1 MQKALSLDEINRDIR
16 RFSEQEESLARQRKA
31 LEAARLALWIE
42 DSDTLRRN
50 SSQYTLGPHRLVMAD
65 AIYQVLKEER
75 PLDRR
80 TILSRVI
87 EKGVMVKAI
96 NPLKQVSEILTADE
110 RLEKVRD
117 KRGFWTLAESCQ
129 NDLTAP
135 IELSQEIHTQNET
148 AKGWNPSAASTKR
161 EVDSPMDTVELIT
174 PSQSNNGNKSK
185 APALLTALG
194 PDDPDDGDTGRQQ
207 RGIAIAAVS
216 VIKKTKVGYK
226 VRSQSGKSDYTV
238 RLDGEDGPA
247 CECPDFE
254 IRDEPCKHIYAV
266 QAYVMRE
273 DNPAESPDWTQKEK
287 AALETETVPK
297 KPTASRDWKA
307 FNKAQVNEQ
316 RMFVKLLRNLCDT
329 IPQPPQGMGR
339 RRTPLSDRVFSVA
352 RKVYSTKSTRLAM
365 GDLENATKE
374 GLLKKTPDFS
384 SITRWMESPELTPLL
399 VALIEQS
406 ALPFADLDEV
416 EEQVFAADSSG
427 FTIVPY
433 ERWYDHKWGRPAK
446 RGQYAKAHITC
457 GVTSKIITAAVVTPG
472 ESSDSRQTPAMVKTT
487 ARNFT
492 IREFSGDK
500 GYLSRDNFDLVA
512 KVGGT
517 AYFPFKTNSVARN
530 KRHKQD
536 GKMDKWE
543 EMYHFFHLHRDEWL
557 AQYHKRSNVEACFW
571 MVKAKFGGSVRG
583 KTPTARVNEVYA
595 KLLCHNLVVL
605 VKAMYKFGIDP
616 KFGEERES
624 AMGWEALPMAA

>member
-1 MQKALSLDEINRDIR
+1 MQKPLSRDEIERDIR
-16 RFSEQEESLARQRKA
+16 RFREQEESFARQRKA
-31 LEAARLALWIE
+31 LTVAQTALDLE
-42 DSDTLRRN
+42 NPDPLRRC
-50 SSQYTLGPHRLVMAD
+50 SSQYTLGPHRQVMAD
-65 AIYQVLKEER
+65 AIYAVLKEDR
-75 PLDRR
+75 PLGRR
-80 TILSRVI
+80 TILTRVI
-87 EKGVMVKAI
+87 ERGVLIKEI
-96 NPLKQVSEILTADE
+96 NPLKRISEMLTADE
-110 RLEKVRD
+110 RFEKVPEQ
-117 KRGFWTLAESCQ
+117 RGFWTLSEICRNGLHGNVQ
-129 NDLTAP
+129 WN
-135 IELSQEIHTQNET
+135 QEVHTKNET
-148 AKGWNPSAASTKR
+148 DEGCSPSTASTKR
-161 EVDSPMDTVELIT
+161 EVESPMVTKELIT
-174 PSQSNNGNKSK
+174 PSQANNGEKPK
-185 APALLTALG
+185 AKTSALVTALG
-194 PDDPDDGDTGRQQ
+194 PDDGDLGRQR
-207 RGIAIAAVS
+207 RGVAIAAIS
-216 VIKKTKVGYK
+216 TIKKIKVGYK

-266 QAYVMRE
+266 QGYVMRE
-273 DNPAESPDWTQKEK
+273 DNPAESPDWTPREK
-287 AALETETVPK
+287 KALETETVPK
-297 KPTASRDWKA
+297 KPTYSQNWKA
-307 FNKAQVNEQ
+307 YNKAQVNEQ

-427 FTIVPY
+427 FTIVPH
-433 ERWYDHKWGRPAK
+433 ERWFDHKWGRPAK
-446 RGQYAKAHITC
+446 RGQYVKAHITC
-457 GVTSKIITAAVVTPG
+457 GVKSKIVTAAVVTPG
-472 ESSDSRQTPAMVKTT
+472 ESSDSKQTPAMVKTT
-487 ARNFT
+487 AHNFT

-517 AYFPFKTNSVARN
+517 AYFPFKKNSVARN
-530 KRHKQD
+530 RRHKQD

-557 AQYHKRSNVEACFW
+557 AQYHKRSNVETCFW

-583 KTPTARVNEVYA
+583 KTPIARVNEVYA

-605 VKAMYKFGIDP
+605 VKAMYEFGIGP
-616 KFGEERES
+616 TFGEERE
-624 AMGWEALPMAA
+624 AEMEWEALPMAA